1 MEFLGD
7 SQTFLGVISS
17 FLVLCIV
24 INESNFIY
32 NILGDIKKRISREID
47 KFDKTTDLQQINTI
61 LNSSDYKLFERYIG
75 KALCA

>member
-32 NILGDIKKRISREID
+32 NIISVPLKWDE
-47 KFDKTTDLQQINTI
+47 
-61 LNSSDYKLFERYIG
+61 LNN
-75 KALCA
+75 